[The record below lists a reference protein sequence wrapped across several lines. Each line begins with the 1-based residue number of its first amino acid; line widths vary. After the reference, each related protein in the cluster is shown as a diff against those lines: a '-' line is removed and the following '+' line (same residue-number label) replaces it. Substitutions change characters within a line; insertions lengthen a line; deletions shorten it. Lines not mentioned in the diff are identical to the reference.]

1 MLTNGKEPRKKC
13 AAIASGTE
21 MQCRQPA
28 LSGSEF
34 CVSHGGGAVET
45 NAAPKRNRS
54 GPQSGSCLRDQIEQM
69 SLDPDLLHEIRTG
82 VAAIKALLDEHLAA
96 LDAAR
101 LCESE
106 DTAEE
111 YSAALE
117 SHGKRIQSLAGDLF
131 AAIDRITR
139 VEERKKSLLS
149 PEEAKLVLARL
160 KSHVIGAINA
170 AQPGERPDAIAL
182 KAAAAF
188 ESFEI

>member
-1 MLTNGKEPRKKC
+1 METNGKEHPKKC
-13 AAIASGTE
+13 AAISSRTRK
-21 MQCRQPA
+21 QCGHAA
-28 LSGSEF
+28 LAGSDF
-34 CVSHGGGAVET
+34 CASHGGRAE
-45 NAAPKRNRS
+45 AAPIAQSAQRRT
-54 GPQSGSCLRDQIEQM
+54 GPVERLRDRIEKM
-69 SLDPDLLHEIRTG
+69 SLDPDQLHEIRTG

-101 LCESE
+101 LNDSA
-106 DTAEE
+106 DAAAE
-111 YSAALE
+111 YTAALE

-149 PEEAKLVLARL
+149 PEEAKAVLARL
-160 KSHVIGAINA
+160 KAHVIGAIGA
-170 AQPGERPDAIAL
+170 ARPGERPDEIAL